1 MKKRLIS
8 MMLSAA
14 LFVTSIPMPVSA
26 DNQVNEGNASTAV
39 SSEGNQGETQE
50 NGIDYKMN
58 GGAFTSGYEAP
69 DTYPAGELPT
79 EENITKAGYEFGG
92 WYEDENFSGERIT
105 SLDTADHSGAIVLYA
120 KWIERYYYIDIPQTV
135 SADGGTLSISA
146 KAGGFYDKDYVS
158 VSVASE
164 NDWKLKKRKACIG
177 L

>member
-8 MMLSAA
+8 MLLSAA

-120 KWIERYYYIDIPQTV
+120 KWIVIIILIFHRRYQQMAVRFLFQQKQVDFTTKIM
-135 SADGGTLSISA
+135 
-146 KAGGFYDKDYVS
+146 
-158 VSVASE
+158 
-164 NDWKLKKRKACIG
+164 
-177 L
+177 